1 MDPRIHEHAKILVE
15 HSAEA
20 KSGDNVMIMAPPIA
34 EDLLVALYDEFGK
47 HGANPATQ
55 LTSTPARRAFLRT
68 SDPEDLEVAEH
79 KLAGFEKADIV
90 INILGTKNTHET
102 NDVGSEKNAA
112 YEKAMQPL
120 QKEIMGKQWVF
131 TQYPAPGNAQESE
144 MSTEEYE
151 DFVYHAV
158 NKDWEAQ
165 KEFQSQLVEILDP
178 ASDLR
183 VRSGDTTDIRMSI
196 DGMHSVNCAGD
207 NELPDGEV
215 YTAPV
220 LGSVEGEILFDKPLI
235 TRGREIQDIYLRF
248 EDGEVIEH
256 SAEKNE
262 GLLTSVLDTDDG
274 ARRLGEVGIGM
285 NRDINRFTYN
295 MLFDEKMGDTVHMA
309 LGRAYEESVGP
320 NQEQNESAI
329 HLDMIVDMAEDSII
343 EIDGEVVQ
351 RNGRFVFEDGF
362 AN

>member
-1 MDPRIHEHAKILVE
+1 MDPRTQEHAKILVE
-15 HSAEA
+15 HSAEV
-20 KSGDNVMIMAPPIA
+20 KSGDNVMIMAPPVA
-34 EDLLVALYDEFGK
+34 EDLVVALYDQFGK

-55 LTSTPARRAFLRT
+55 LSSTPARRAFLRA
-68 SDPEDLEVAEH
+68 SDPKDLEVAEH

-90 INILGTKNTHET
+90 INIMGSKNTHET

-112 YEKAMQPL
+112 YRTAMQPL
-120 QKEIMGKQWVF
+120 QEEIMGKRWVF
-131 TQYPAPGNAQESE
+131 TQYPASGNAQEAE
-144 MSTEEYE
+144 MSTEAYE
-151 DFVYHAV
+151 DFVHHAV
-158 NKDWEAQ
+158 NKDWKAQ

-183 VRSGDTTDIRMSI
+183 VRSGDTSDIRMSI
-196 DGMHSVNCAGD
+196 DGMQPVNCAGD

-220 LGSVEGEILFDKPLI
+220 LGSVEGEVLFDKPLI
-235 TRGREIQDIYLRF
+235 TRGREIQDIHLRF
-248 EDGEVIEH
+248 ENGEVVEH
-256 SAEKNE
+256 CAEKNE
-262 GLLTSVLDTDDG
+262 KLLTSILDTDDG

-285 NRDINRFTYN
+285 NRDIDQFTYN

-320 NQEQNESAI
+320 KREQNESAI
-329 HLDMIVDMAEDSII
+329 HLDMIVDMAENSVI
-343 EIDGEVVQ
+343 EVDGEVIQ

-362 AN
+362 TN